1 MTDAGNDVQTNTN
14 KANKYFIYQGWNTKW
29 PSTKTKHKKK
39 NKNHADPTNYYTSN
53 NNKNKKVLLILKCSS
68 EGPSLIKSF
77 CSIFL
82 KFEWEIMF
90 LYVLPRLFYR
100 RHTLEL
106 KILTSWLSLTWW
118 CQNIITDSRS
128 SSITMCIPNMFKI
141 WDEIFRTMT
150 LANSM

>member
-1 MTDAGNDVQTNTN
+1 MMYKQTQTKQTNTLFIKGEIQNGLN
-14 KANKYFIYQGWNTKW
+14 KNKTQ
-29 PSTKTKHKKK
+29 KK

-106 KILTSWLSLTWW
+106 KILTS
-118 CQNIITDSRS
+118 
-128 SSITMCIPNMFKI
+128 
-141 WDEIFRTMT
+141 
-150 LANSM
+150 

>member
-14 KANKYFIYQGWNTKW
+14 KQKNTLFIKGEIQNGPQQKQNI
-29 PSTKTKHKKK
+29 KK

>member
-14 KANKYFIYQGWNTKW
+14 KQTNTLFIKGEIQNGLQQKQNT
-29 PSTKTKHKKK
+29 KKK
-39 NKNHADPTNYYTSN
+39 NHTDPTNYYTSN
-53 NNKNKKVLLILKCSS
+53 YNKNKEVLLFLKCSS
-68 EGPSLIKSF
+68 EGSSLIKSF

-106 KILTSWLSLTWW
+106 KILTS
-118 CQNIITDSRS
+118 
-128 SSITMCIPNMFKI
+128 
-141 WDEIFRTMT
+141 
-150 LANSM
+150 